1 MSWTQEEWDA
11 WKNGTWGHQKAA
23 SLHKPRILV
32 VRMGFLE
39 NMIPIFP
46 NLFRV
51 IVIFATQMKFM
62 DCSFHVKY
70 RRQAG
75 LESIS
80 WRGRDV
86 TSLKLHELCW
96 QGWNNFALRS
106 LVKGDMRAYFLLA
119 PSKHSCLSY
128 AEVPGK
134 QG

>member
-1 MSWTQEEWDA
+1 MEERHLGASKGRQPTQAKDFGSPHGLSG
-11 WKNGTWGHQKAA
+11 KH
-23 SLHKPRILV
+23 
-32 VRMGFLE
+32 
-39 NMIPIFP
+39 IPIFP